1 MESKLTTHVLDLSK
15 GLPAKG
21 MKIELWA
28 IAEQGDHSFIKEV
41 CTNKDGRVDDPL
53 LQGDDLKPGEYEL
66 VFYVGEYF
74 NDGSNDPNIRP
85 FLNKVPLRFGIG
97 SNEEHYHVPL
107 LVAPG
112 GYSTYRGS

>member
-1 MESKLTTHVLDLSK
+1 MDSKLTTHVLDLSK

-28 IAEQGDHSFIKEV
+28 IGEQGDHSFIKEV

-53 LQGDDLKPGEYEL
+53 LQGDHLKPGEYEL

-74 NDGSNDPNIRP
+74 HDGANDPYIRP
-85 FLNKVPLRFGIG
+85 FLNKVPLRFGIR

-107 LVAPG
+107 LVAQG

>member
-1 MESKLTTHVLDLSK
+1 MDSKLTTHVLDLSK
-15 GLPAKG
+15 GLPANG

-28 IAEQGDHSFIKEV
+28 IKNQGEHSFIKEV
-41 CTNKDGRVDDPL
+41 HTNKDGRVNDPL
-53 LQGDDLKPGEYEL
+53 LQGDDFKPGEYEL

-74 NDGSNDPNIRP
+74 NDEANDSYLMP
-85 FLNKVPLRFGIG
+85 FLNKIPLRFGIG